1 MRLKLDRNWLTRL
14 PRGDVFAW
22 VELLLLALIALQLAR
37 IVWAVVTPVGTFG
50 DWRPRQADIP
60 AAETRTTLLSS
71 FDPFFRMVAP
81 GGDQV
86 VTALDLKLFGTRLNE
101 GSGGGSAIIATPDDM
116 QASFAPGDE
125 ILPGVTLKSV
135 AFDHVVIDRGGREET
150 LFLDQSSPAPVAQP
164 EAGPD
169 GAPGRSGQG
178 LTPDS
183 VQRDIAFAP
192 RTEGGRVTGLAVSPS
207 GTGAAFQTAG
217 FRPGDVIIQV
227 NGRAIASAADIQ
239 TLTGQLAPGSRISLQ
254 VERGANV
261 VPIAMI
267 LSSQ

>member
-1 MRLKLDRNWLTRL
+1 LARL

-22 VELLLLALIALQLAR
+22 VELVLLALIALQLAR
-37 IVWAVVTPVGTFG
+37 IVWAVVTPVGIFG

-60 AAETRTTLLSS
+60 SAETRMALFSS
-71 FDPFFRMVAP
+71 FDPFFRTAAP

-86 VTALDLKLFGTRLNE
+86 VTALNLKLFGTRLNE
-101 GSGGGSAIIATPDDM
+101 GSGSGSAIIATPDDM

-164 EAGPD
+164 AANPAAASNAVPARPD
-169 GAPGRSGQG
+169 QA
-178 LTPDS
+178 LTAEN

-192 RTEGGRVTGLAVSPS
+192 RTENGRVTGLAVSPS

-217 FRPGDVIIQV
+217 FRPGDVIVQV

-239 TLTGQLAPGSRISLQ
+239 TLAGQLAPGSRISLQ
-254 VERGANV
+254 VERGANI